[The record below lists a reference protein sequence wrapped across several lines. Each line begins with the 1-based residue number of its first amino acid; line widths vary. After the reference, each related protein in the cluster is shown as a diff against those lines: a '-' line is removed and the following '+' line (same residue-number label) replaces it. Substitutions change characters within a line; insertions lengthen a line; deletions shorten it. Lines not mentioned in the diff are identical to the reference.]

1 MRESHPL
8 LLCTRK
14 IESVGRV
21 SAPRLKSSGTIG
33 SHSSP
38 LHLPQVALSSSQP
51 IAWFLSR
58 LIIMNIDVS
67 VELLI
72 LMGKKKKN
80 NPVPI

>member
-38 LHLPQVALSSSQP
+38 LHLPQVALSSSLVLISP
-51 IAWFLSR
+51 GNHEYRRLSR
-58 LIIMNIDVS
+58 AVDSN
-67 VELLI
+67 
-72 LMGKKKKN
+72 G
-80 NPVPI
+80 